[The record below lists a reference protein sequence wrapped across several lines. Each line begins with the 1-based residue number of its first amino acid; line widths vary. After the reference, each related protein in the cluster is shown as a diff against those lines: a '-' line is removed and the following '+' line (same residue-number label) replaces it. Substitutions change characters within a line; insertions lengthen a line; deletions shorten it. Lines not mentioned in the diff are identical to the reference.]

1 MKRERKLVTPTSDAG
16 IELKYIKRSKLFR
29 VWEYGLLP
37 EESKSKSP
45 EGGLGV
51 PCHHVRIHSDLSLF
65 LIWQKLVWSES
76 RFYLNWSESG
86 FHLNQSESGS
96 YLNWSK
102 SGSYLNRS
110 ESGFCSDHLKDCIW
124 IDPGF
129 GIIQI
134 PDGFNQNFI
143 WRDLNPDTEVCT
155 IIKWWTWLKDCI
167 HVFKVWILRI

>member
-1 MKRERKLVTPTSDAG
+1 MPVLNWNAG

-37 EESKSKSP
+37 EESKSP

-51 PCHHVRIHSDLSLF
+51 PCHHVRIQSDLSLI

-96 YLNWSK
+96 YLNWSE

-110 ESGFCSDHLKDCIW
+110 ESGFYSDHLEDGLIQAPVLSRFQMDLIRISFRGIRGSSSILGRRMDIKDS
-124 IDPGF
+124 
-129 GIIQI
+129 II
-134 PDGFNQNFI
+134 
-143 WRDLNPDTEVCT
+143 
-155 IIKWWTWLKDCI
+155 WTWSKEWKI
-167 HVFKVWILRI
+167 V